1 VEREVKRNQRGDMTT
16 SIEIAYGVT
25 SLKQEKASA
34 KQLLELNRGH
44 WEIENRVHWVRDV
57 TYDEDRCRIR
67 TDNGPRVMA
76 SIRNLAIAIARMMGF
91 RYIPDAHRTFV
102 FCKNRK
108 EVLGLWGIW

>member
-1 VEREVKRNQRGDMTT
+1 VEREVKRYQRGDMTQ
-16 SIEIAYGVT
+16 SVELAYGVT
-25 SLKQEKASA
+25 SLEQKRASA
-34 KQLLELNRGH
+34 KRLLELNRGH

-91 RYIPDAHRTFV
+91 RYIPDANRAFA
-102 FCKNRK
+102 FCRRRK
-108 EVLGLWGIW
+108 DVLGLWGVW